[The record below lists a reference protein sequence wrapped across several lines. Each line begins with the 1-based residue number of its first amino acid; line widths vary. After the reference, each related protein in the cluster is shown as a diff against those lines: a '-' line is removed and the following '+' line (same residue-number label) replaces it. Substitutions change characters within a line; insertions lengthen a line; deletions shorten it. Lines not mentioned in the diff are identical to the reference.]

1 MKFNKLTDATKML
14 LMAAAIIITCLIV
27 YVGMSV
33 ARSAQDLGKN
43 ANKQISKLDKDISN
57 SGIMAFDNEIVNGS
71 EVANLIR
78 EQLSSYST
86 SETAP
91 IYIEVQTGKP
101 NTTRHTNKKH
111 LAEIRDFTKARYIK
125 PTARFK
131 GEVIFNE
138 NDVIIGVKF
147 EQQ

>member
-78 EQLSSYST
+78 EQLSSYT
-86 SETAP
+86 VGETAP
-91 IYIEVQTGKP
+91 IYIKVKTDQFRTY
-101 NTTRHTNKKH
+101 TN
-111 LAEIRDFTKARYIK
+111 
-125 PTARFK
+125 
-131 GEVIFNE
+131 
-138 NDVIIGVKF
+138 
-147 EQQ
+147 

>member
-78 EQLSSYST
+78 EQLSSYAVG
-86 SETAP
+86 ERAP
-91 IYIEVQTGKP
+91 IYIEVHTDTLRKY
-101 NTTRHTNKKH
+101 TNKEH
-111 LAEIRDFTKARYIK
+111 LANIRDFTHAYYIK

-131 GEVIFNE
+131 GEVIFND